1 MGIKLYRYRTFK
13 KNWKEEAFDGI
24 VEPSSPLYF
33 NDPYDCDFC
42 FQEDIS
48 DEIHERKDYVE
59 MVKKYIPLR
68 KEEQDRILY
77 ADDLERALRM
87 VFWAHGKSIQ
97 GSVKAFLRN
106 DMSEMTNELRDAV
119 RVVCL
124 SETYDSMLMW
134 GHYAMNHAEN
144 KNIWS
149 KMKEKL
155 HKYSFLGCL
164 LLAGIVFFTWTDNWQ
179 VYTEPLQE
187 TYTKGVL
194 LAEQLVEGKWPG
206 ISGEQSDATGSVSGN
221 VPGENVKTGD
231 TVSDGNQT
239 DQTMGTVQSP
249 ATGEE
254 AAMPETTG
262 TETQDP
268 AATVPVEEIPQE
280 VVYHTVDDSYFDD
293 AVFIGD
299 SRTVGMYEYGGLE
312 ETSTFYASTGLTV
325 YKMFDSAIVSVP
337 GQKKKITVEEALSEK
352 QFAKIYLM
360 IGINE
365 MGTGTVESFMKAYG
379 EAVQHLQELQ
389 PDAVIYLQAI
399 MKVTTER
406 SEQGD
411 YITNEGI
418 GARNAEI
425 AELADDQKIFFLDVN
440 PLICDETG
448 GMVASY
454 TYDGVHLKAQYIPIW
469 LDFLKEHAVE

>member
-1 MGIKLYRYRTFK
+1 
-13 KNWKEEAFDGI
+13 
-24 VEPSSPLYF
+24 
-33 NDPYDCDFC
+33 
-42 FQEDIS
+42 
-48 DEIHERKDYVE
+48 
-59 MVKKYIPLR
+59 
-68 KEEQDRILY
+68 
-77 ADDLERALRM
+77 
-87 VFWAHGKSIQ
+87 
-97 GSVKAFLRN
+97 
-106 DMSEMTNELRDAV
+106 
-119 RVVCL
+119 
-124 SETYDSMLMW
+124 
-134 GHYAMNHAEN
+134 
-144 KNIWS
+144 
-149 KMKEKL
+149 MKEKL

-352 QFAKIYLM
+352 QFAKIYQRNGYRHS
-360 IGINE
+360 GIFYE
-365 MGTGTVESFMKAYG
+365 GLRGSGTAFAGIAAGCGDLSAGHYESNNGT
-379 EAVQHLQELQ
+379 L
-389 PDAVIYLQAI
+389 
-399 MKVTTER
+399 R
-406 SEQGD
+406 
-411 YITNEGI
+411 
-418 GARNAEI
+418 
-425 AELADDQKIFFLDVN
+425 
-440 PLICDETG
+440 TG
-448 GMVASY
+448 GLYHQRRNRSQKCRNR
-454 TYDGVHLKAQYIPIW
+454 KAGG
-469 LDFLKEHAVE
+469 